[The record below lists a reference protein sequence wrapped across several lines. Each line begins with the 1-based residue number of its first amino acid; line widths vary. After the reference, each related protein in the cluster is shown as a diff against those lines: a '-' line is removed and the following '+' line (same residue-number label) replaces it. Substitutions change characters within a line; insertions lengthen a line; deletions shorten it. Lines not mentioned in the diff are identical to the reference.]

1 MKKVSFYL
9 FLLIG
14 ISLFASCKKEA
25 KDEVTTQVIN
35 VTLVADQNYTY
46 TLPAVEKDS
55 DPFSISKQAQNFIQS
70 SITNNGSTIYQYTP
84 AKGFVGT
91 DQVTLQ
97 SMENE
102 ELEHQNQ
109 GNKHTG
115 PQLVCKGGDSK
126 SCNHQEQEGKIIVIN
141 FTINPTGTK

>member
-70 SITNNGSTIYQYTP
+70 SITNNGSLIYQYTP

-102 ELEHQNQ
+102 GLEHHDNDHKGTGMHGNCQ
-109 GNKHTG
+109 GG
-115 PQLVCKGGDSK
+115 
-126 SCNHQEQEGKIIVIN
+126 NHQEQEGKIIIIN